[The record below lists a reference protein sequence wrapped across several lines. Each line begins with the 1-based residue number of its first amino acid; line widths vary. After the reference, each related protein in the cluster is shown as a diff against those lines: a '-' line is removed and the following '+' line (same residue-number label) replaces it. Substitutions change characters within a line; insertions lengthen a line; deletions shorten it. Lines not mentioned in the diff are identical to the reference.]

1 MLLSLSVT
9 AIRTLSVG
17 DPCDGM
23 SEKRCFFYL
32 HWASFIICTSVRLTL
47 MHIPLIRE
55 LQESLLPE
63 EGRGGHS
70 LPAAQHLLGFRF
82 LIYTFKQNVKN
93 NINPHWKQLN
103 ILCITWKT
111 LVFSSILFFFCLFL
125 VYYNKEGIACKILS
139 VFPLYRTMACTF
151 PERITN
157 ANTSHDLAG
166 IFPILKEIQDTS
178 EFCCSHHPFNT
189 WINVDISF
197 LCIDYWSLN
206 SGFAL
211 LFTQ

>member
-9 AIRTLSVG
+9 AIRTISVG

-70 LPAAQHLLGFRF
+70 LPAAQHLFGFRF

-139 VFPLYRTMACTF
+139 VFPLYKTMACTF
-151 PERITN
+151 LSVLPMQTPPMIWQGY
-157 ANTSHDLAG
+157 S
-166 IFPILKEIQDTS
+166 Q
-178 EFCCSHHPFNT
+178 
-189 WINVDISF
+189 F
-197 LCIDYWSLN
+197 LRKFRTHLN
-206 SGFAL
+206 SAAL
-211 LFTQ
+211 IILSTPELMWTSVFRA